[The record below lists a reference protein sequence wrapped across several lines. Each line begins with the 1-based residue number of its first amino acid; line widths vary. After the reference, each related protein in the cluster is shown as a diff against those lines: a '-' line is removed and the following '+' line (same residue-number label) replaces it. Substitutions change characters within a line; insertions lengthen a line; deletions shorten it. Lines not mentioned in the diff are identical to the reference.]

1 MRISKIF
8 FLPLLALLVSIT
20 VTAQRSEYL
29 LQFKN
34 GTELQQFLTYSP
46 KRIPLIS
53 AHRGGPVKGFPEN
66 ALETFANTITVH
78 PAIIECD
85 ITLSKDSVL
94 VLMHDD
100 KLDRT
105 STGTGVIKEQPY
117 AELEKLYLKDNEGTV
132 TSYKIPKLD
141 DVLAWG
147 KNKVIFTLDVKRGV
161 PYARVIEA
169 IRRTKTESC
178 SVIITYNATQAA
190 EVAKLAPDLMIS
202 VTVQNKED
210 LQRLYDNGVPYNRML
225 AFVGVREADPALYE
239 LLHEHKI
246 QCILGTLGNL
256 DRQAEARG
264 DRLYYD
270 MITRGADIL
279 SADRTREADA
289 MVNQYRED
297 NKLTSPHIVKR
308 PLRNVQ

>member
-1 MRISKIF
+1 MRIVKL
-8 FLPLLALLVSIT
+8 FLFSFSSLLFSIT
-20 VTAQRSEYL
+20 VIGQQVQHL

-34 GTELQQFLTYSP
+34 ADELQKFLTYSP
-46 KRIPLIS
+46 ERIPLVS

-66 ALETFANTITVH
+66 AVETFAHTITAH
-78 PAIIECD
+78 PSIIECD
-85 ITLSKDSVL
+85 ITMSKDSVL

-100 KLDRT
+100 RLDRT
-105 STGTGVIKEQPY
+105 STGSGSIKEKLY
-117 AELEKLYLKDNEGTV
+117 TDLEKLNLKDNEGAITNF
-132 TSYKIPKLD
+132 KIPTLD
-141 DVLAWG
+141 EVLIWG

-202 VTVQNKED
+202 VSIQNKED
-210 LQRLYDNGVPYNRML
+210 LERLYNSGVPYNRML
-225 AFVGVREADPALYE
+225 AFVGVREADPALYA
-239 LLHEHKI
+239 LLHEYKI

-256 DRQAEARG
+256 DRQAEAKG
-264 DRLYYD
+264 DRVYYD
-270 MITRGADIL
+270 MIVRGADIL
-279 SADRTREADA
+279 SADRTRAAEV

-297 NKLTSPHIVKR
+297 HKLSSPHLVK
-308 PLRNVQ
+308 RNVQ